1 MSKVKDKDRTRG
13 HLIHEVASLRKRI
26 AELEQSERKLRGAN
40 EALRESE
47 EELEAIFNDVRDGIV
62 VEDLTGRIIKMNK
75 GITERTGYTEQ
86 DIVGKRFAILK
97 MFTPNSIAKMIASFP
112 KTLAG
117 SQVTPYVVEG
127 YSKTGKK
134 MIGEICAS
142 RLRKKGKVAGVVVII
157 RDITERKRTEE
168 LLKKERETFYTA
180 LQEAPNGVA
189 LIDKDGR
196 YLYMNPEFT
205 NITGYTLQDIPTVK
219 DWFCK
224 AYQDQNQ
231 RERVIKIWKKDF
243 DHKAF
248 DRIFSVTCK
257 DGNVK
262 EIEFRGT
269 VLKDDRSIVIL
280 TDVTERMQA
289 EEAYHA
295 VVEHSLQG
303 LYIIQDKRLVFAN
316 SAYAKMLGY
325 TVEELLSLSPKQVK
339 NLVHPDDRELVS
351 ERYLNRI
358 EGISVPQRYEYR
370 MMRKDGSPCW
380 VEAFPSRIE
389 YRGLPA
395 IQVAM
400 VDISERKKVEATLKN
415 SEERYRTLVE
425 SSTDA
430 ILMLNRERN
439 IITCNQAFLSL
450 FGYRKDE
457 VQDKSIRIIHSSGE
471 SFRNYSKATYPLVE
485 RVGSLR
491 EEWDLMR
498 KDGTIFPAEIVT
510 SPIRASNGTTTG
522 YICISRDITERKR
535 AEEELE
541 YMATHDVLTGLPN
554 RTLFNDRLSMAL
566 KQAERSEKNVAVMM
580 LDLDYFKD
588 VNDSFGHS
596 MGDQLLRAVGS
607 RLTEVLRR
615 GDTVAR
621 IGGDE
626 FLLLLPDMGKVEHT
640 TIIAYKILQAF
651 RQPFVLNDHSLYITT
666 SMGIAIFPDDG
677 KDADTLVKNADTA
690 MYRVKDEGRD
700 NFQLYAHD

>member
-1 MSKVKDKDRTRG
+1 
-13 HLIHEVASLRKRI
+13 
-26 AELEQSERKLRGAN
+26 
-40 EALRESE
+40 
-47 EELEAIFNDVRDGIV
+47 
-62 VEDLTGRIIKMNK
+62 
-75 GITERTGYTEQ
+75 
-86 DIVGKRFAILK
+86 
-97 MFTPNSIAKMIASFP
+97 
-112 KTLAG
+112 
-117 SQVTPYVVEG
+117 
-127 YSKTGKK
+127 
-134 MIGEICAS
+134 
-142 RLRKKGKVAGVVVII
+142 
-157 RDITERKRTEE
+157 
-168 LLKKERETFYTA
+168 
-180 LQEAPNGVA
+180 
-189 LIDKDGR
+189 
-196 YLYMNPEFT
+196 
-205 NITGYTLQDIPTVK
+205 VK
-219 DWFCK
+219 DWFHK

-231 RERVIKIWKKDF
+231 RERVITAWKKDF

-269 VLKDDRSIVIL
+269 VLKVDRSIVIL
-280 TDVTERMQA
+280 TDVTKRMQA

-295 VVEHSLQG
+295 VVEYSLQG

-316 SAYAKMLGY
+316 SAYAEMLGY
-325 TVEELLSLSPKQVK
+325 TVKELLSLSTKQGK
-339 NLVHPDDRELVS
+339 NLTHPDDRELAS

-370 MMRKDGSPCW
+370 MMRRDGSPCW
-380 VEAFPSRIE
+380 VEAFPSSIE
-389 YRGLPA
+389 YRGRSA

-400 VDISERKKVEATLKN
+400 VDISERKEVEATLKN

-430 ILMLNRERN
+430 ILMLNREKS
-439 IITCNQAFLSL
+439 IITCNQAFLGL

-457 VQDKSIRIIHSSGE
+457 VQDKSIRIIYSSGE

-491 EEWDLMR
+491 EELNLMR

-510 SPIRASNGTTTG
+510 LPIRASNGTTTG

-535 AEEELE
+535 VEQELE

-566 KQAERSEKNVAVMM
+566 NQAGRLEKNVAVMM

-621 IGGDE
+621 IGG
-626 FLLLLPDMGKVEHT
+626 
-640 TIIAYKILQAF
+640 
-651 RQPFVLNDHSLYITT
+651 R
-666 SMGIAIFPDDG
+666 
-677 KDADTLVKNADTA
+677 
-690 MYRVKDEGRD
+690 
-700 NFQLYAHD
+700 